1 MLTVLIATYNGAQ
14 NLPKTLSAYCQI
26 QAPIGGWKLVIVD
39 NGSTDATR
47 EIIHSF
53 MDRLPLTYLLE
64 LSRGKNAALNTGL
77 ASAEGDLVVL
87 TDDDISP
94 QFDWLKE
101 TRLAADSHASFSV
114 FGGRVIPNWE
124 IRPEKWILSWVKLGP
139 VFAVTDPSWEEGPT
153 SPGFV
158 FGGNMAI
165 RTAIFETGYRFNVDI
180 GPGRDCPMGSE
191 TELNLRLA
199 RAGFKARHSKQA
211 VVEHFIPRF
220 KLNRGW
226 ILDRAHKFGR
236 EQYRLVG
243 VNERAKGKFYFGIP
257 RPLIKTIV
265 KECLLLRKATLGGDS
280 AGMFQEL
287 WKFNYLLGQAREA
300 RLGCSESKFRRAKR
314 NSRTHS

>member
-1 MLTVLIATYNGAQ
+1 VQRAIW
-14 NLPKTLSAYCQI
+14 C
-26 QAPIGGWKLVIVD
+26 
-39 NGSTDATR
+39 TD
-47 EIIHSF
+47 
-53 MDRLPLTYLLE
+53 
-64 LSRGKNAALNTGL
+64 
-77 ASAEGDLVVL
+77 
-87 TDDDISP
+87 DDDISP

-153 SPGFV
+153 SPDLFSA
-158 FGGNMAI
+158 AI
-165 RTAIFETGYRFNVDI
+165 WRSARRYLRLVIDSMSISGQVGIARWALK
-180 GPGRDCPMGSE
+180 

-257 RPLIKTIV
+257 R
-265 KECLLLRKATLGGDS
+265 
-280 AGMFQEL
+280 
-287 WKFNYLLGQAREA
+287 
-300 RLGCSESKFRRAKR
+300 
-314 NSRTHS
+314 H